1 MVEVP
6 GVLELLDKGIT
17 DYLLGLVMMRVV
29 GEYLLMQC
37 PVFIELGRE
46 FYEVSRNGSS
56 RQGGILLLG
65 KESMQCMAKL
75 MEESFYLAIGKQ
87 AGKCLGR
94 RGVGWPSGALA

>member
-29 GEYLLMQC
+29 GEYLLMEC

-46 FYEVSRNGSS
+46 LYEVSRNGGS
-56 RQGGILLLG
+56 RQSSILLLG

-75 MEESFYLAIGKQ
+75 MEEGLYFTI
-87 AGKCLGR
+87 R
-94 RGVGWPSGALA
+94 E

>member
-17 DYLLGLVMMRVV
+17 DYLLRLVMMRVV
-29 GEYLLMQC
+29 GEYLLMEC

-46 FYEVSRNGSS
+46 LYKVSCHS
-56 RQGGILLLG
+56 RSGKGGILLLG

-75 MEESFYLAIGKQ
+75 MEEGLYFTI
-87 AGKCLGR
+87 R
-94 RGVGWPSGALA
+94 E